1 MHWRS
6 VFGSHQYIKNEQV
19 MGLNEIAK
27 EARVDGG
34 ERRPG
39 TKLGTLQ
46 LCLQG
51 KVEELI
57 REIGSE

>member
-1 MHWRS
+1 
-6 VFGSHQYIKNEQV
+6 